1 MDSKKIG
8 KLLTTLRGEK
18 ALRDIAAELGLSPAA
33 IRQYESGNRI
43 PRDDIKEN
51 IAKLYNKTVQE
62 IFYSE

>member
-1 MDSKKIG
+1 MNSEKIG

-43 PRDDIKEN
+43 PRDDIKEK

>member
-8 KLLTTLRGEK
+8 KLLTALRGEQSQ
-18 ALRDIAAELGLSPAA
+18 RDVAKTLGLSASA

-51 IAKLYNKTVQE
+51 IAKFYDKTVQE
-62 IFYSE
+62 IFYS

>member
-1 MDSKKIG
+1 MNSEKIG